1 MCRRQPN
8 ADGNLPGSAM
18 LITSSQRNR
27 ILLLSSL
34 LIPLFLYCVTIWKDY
49 TSIAGKYRNDAIRTA
64 HIFEQHTLNVFETHQ
79 LIAEK
84 ISGQLQ
90 DMDWKAIEHSMDL
103 HSYLE
108 SIKHQ
113 YPQIDALW
121 LADRTGRVRAASQ
134 LLPENPIN
142 ISERHF
148 FRELRR
154 NGNKMSIGRLLQSL
168 APTEQNFNIGYRRED
183 ASGVFDGAIVITLSP
198 HYFISFWGS
207 VLDRP
212 GSAAYLL
219 RPDGSILAG
228 SSPVTPQNSQLARET
243 DPMQALTSNTQQGTF
258 IGSFP
263 QDCTQRIYAFRKL
276 DRFDLYIL
284 SGYET
289 KTLLREWLQHAGL
302 YGAFFGIAAIA
313 LFGLARKIVQLYEQM
328 EQRVERR
335 TVQLV
340 QSNRELGQEIEARK
354 QAEEYRDELE
364 EQLVEAKRLEAIG
377 QIAGGVAHEVRNP
390 LNAILFVTEA
400 LFKEKS
406 ISSNPDLDPYMQHI
420 RTQVRRLSS
429 LMTELLELGKPIPR
443 SLFQPVLIT
452 AVCSEA
458 LDALR
463 LSETSNSHVLTI
475 VSDAGLETCHV
486 YADPQKLRQSL
497 VNLLENAVQ
506 NSPEES
512 EVLLRLT
519 TDSRFPDYAVLQ
531 IIDVGQG
538 IAAEYLPRIFE
549 PFYTSRIGGTGLGLA
564 LVKHY
569 IESMD
574 GRVRIWN
581 NTPPPGCTAEIR
593 LPLAHEAQA

>member
-1 MCRRQPN
+1 
-8 ADGNLPGSAM
+8 M
-18 LITSSQRNR
+18 LITSFQRNR

-34 LIPLFLYCVTIWKDY
+34 LLPLFLYCVTLWKDY
-49 TSIAGKYRNDAIRTA
+49 NSIAEKYRNDAIRTA
-64 HIFEQHTLNVFETHQ
+64 HIFKQHALNIFETHQ

-84 ISGQLQ
+84 ISGRLQ
-90 DMDWKAIEHSMDL
+90 GMDWKTIEHSTDL
-103 HSYLE
+103 HSYLA
-108 SIKHQ
+108 SIQQQ

-121 LADRTGRVRAASQ
+121 LADRSGRVRAASL
-134 LLPENPIN
+134 LLPENRIN
-142 ISERHF
+142 ISELHF
-148 FRELRR
+148 FRALRS
-154 NGNKMSIGRLLQSL
+154 NGNKMSIGRLVQPLVL
-168 APTEQNFNIGYRRED
+168 KEHNFNIGFRRED
-183 ASGVFDGAIVITLSP
+183 ASGSFDGALIITLSP
-198 HYFISFWGS
+198 QYFTSFWSS
-207 VLDRP
+207 VHERP

-219 RPDGSILAG
+219 HPDGSILAG
-228 SSPVTPQNSQLARET
+228 SSPVTPGNSLLARDT
-243 DPMQALTSNTQQGTF
+243 DPMRALASTTEQGTF
-258 IGSFP
+258 TGSFP
-263 QDCTQRIYAFRKL
+263 QDGIQRTYAFHKL
-276 DRFDLYIL
+276 DRFDLYL
-284 SGYET
+284 FSGFET
-289 KTLLREWLQHAGL
+289 KTLLREWLWHAAL

-313 LFGLARKIVQLYEQM
+313 LFGLAWNFVQLYEQM

-335 TVQLV
+335 TAQLA
-340 QSNRELGQEIEARK
+340 QSNQELSQEIEARK
-354 QAEEYRDELE
+354 QAE

-406 ISSNPDLDPYMQHI
+406 ISSNPDLEPYMQHI

-463 LSETSNSHVLTI
+463 LSEASSSHTLTI
-475 VSDAGLETCHV
+475 VSDAGFETCHV
-486 YADPQKLRQSL
+486 HADPQKLRQSL

-512 EVLLRLT
+512 EVHLRLT
-519 TDSRFPDYAVLQ
+519 TDSRFPGYAVLQ

-538 IAAEYLPRIFE
+538 IAAENLPRIFE
-549 PFYTSRIGGTGLGLA
+549 PFYTSRTGGTGLGLA

-581 NTPPPGCTAEIR
+581 NSPPPGCTAEIR
-593 LPLAHEAQA
+593 LPFAGEVQA